1 MTTTYDLDMADPAVL
16 RHLDDQYDILRNC
29 LSTMD
34 RRFRSL
40 MLLSAVVDS
49 AKANNIPLSE
59 TLSALATV
67 WRWTEDQADPGDTPS
82 ADTPI
87 H

>member
-1 MTTTYDLDMADPAVL
+1 MTTTLDLDMADPAIL
-16 RHLDDQYDILRNC
+16 RHLDDQYDILRDC

-34 RRFRSL
+34 RRFRAL

-49 AKANNIPLSE
+49 AQASNIPLSE
-59 TLSALATV
+59 TLTALATV
-67 WRWTEDQADPGDTPS
+67 WRWTEDKADPGDTPS
-82 ADTPI
+82 DGTPI